1 MKPDQILE
9 IDAKRNHPPGTVAG
23 NLRAIINDNT
33 KRNGGSI
40 RQGNTLVTF
49 RTVAPK
55 TVLFF
60 CFTADEESALS
71 KNLELVFNMFKKLK
85 IETAATLNQ
94 GTNINDALKRIGSKF
109 PSRVSVKDGTPV
121 AEVRL

>member
-1 MKPDQILE
+1 MTPDKILE

-23 NLRAIINDNT
+23 NLRAVINDNT
-33 KRNGGSI
+33 KRNGGAI

-55 TVLFF
+55 TILFF
-60 CFTADEESALS
+60 CFTADDESVLS
-71 KNLELVFNMFKKLK
+71 KNLELVFKMFRKLK
-85 IETAATLNQ
+85 AEVAGTINQ
-94 GTNINDALKRIGSKF
+94 GPNINAALKRMGNKF
-109 PSRVSVKDGTPV
+109 PSQVSVKDGTPV